1 MKQKII
7 IKSLLFA
14 AMTLG
19 LAAAARADD
28 PRPVPV
34 SGTMGLLGQ
43 TYAGLTYSYVDLNN
57 TSAHADDYHFDINQ
71 TLNTGLD
78 GVFSYDL
85 TRNGSTTRQQAITA
99 ALRAFSTAYS
109 WGKPYVEAGGG
120 YAWEK
125 VAGTRDNSFIWDAAV
140 GAEFQLAPAFT
151 LTPFVKYQGTPSLT
165 QREKWDFGVK
175 ANYWVTSQWAVT
187 AGLDRDNHQNT
198 GFTVGT
204 NFRF

>member
-1 MKQKII
+1 MKQNII
-7 IKSLLFA
+7 IKSLLLASAAFA
-14 AMTLG
+14 LT
-19 LAAAARADD
+19 AAARADE
-28 PRPVPV
+28 PRPVPA

-43 TYAGLTYSYVDLNN
+43 TYAGLTYSYTDLNN
-57 TSAHADDYHFDINQ
+57 TSAHADDYHFEINQ
-71 TLNTGLD
+71 TLNAGLD
-78 GVFSYDL
+78 GVFSYDW
-85 TRNGSTTRQQAITA
+85 TQGGSVGKQQAVMA
-99 ALRAFSTAYS
+99 ALRAFSTAYA

-140 GAEFQLAPAFT
+140 GVEFQVAPAVT
-151 LTPFVKYQGTPSLT
+151 ITPFVKYQGTPDLV

-175 ANYWVTSQWAVT
+175 ANYWVNSQWAVT
-187 AGLDRDNHQNT
+187 AGIARDNHQNT